1 MTTPDPHH
9 RRRPGDDGPDT
20 AGVGGGV
27 AAPLTAVLVGVV
39 VALVAQFAMDSL
51 ADGSDLG
58 HWAQHALLFW
68 SGIVIGL
75 GLYALYRRARQQP

>member
-1 MTTPDPHH
+1 MTAPDAHD
-9 RRRPGDDGPDT
+9 RRPS
-20 AGVGGGV
+20 AGRGRSSV
-27 AAPLTAVLVGVV
+27 ALPLTAVLVGVV

-51 ADGSDLG
+51 ADSSDLG

-75 GLYALYRRARQQP
+75 GLYGLYQRAQARP